1 MTSKTIIT
9 CDACG
14 EPITGRF
21 FVLALA
27 DTRIGQALISTL
39 SAGKDL
45 HPGCLGAYGARHGE
59 ATEARP
65 S

>member
-1 MTSKTIIT
+1 
-9 CDACG
+9 
-14 EPITGRF
+14 
-21 FVLALA
+21 VLALA